1 MFVVSNY
8 KVCINL
14 AYQLFFLL
22 KKKIL
27 ALSSNSL
34 LDTLAEIK

>member
-22 KKKIL
+22 KKIL
-27 ALSSNSL
+27 ALSSNSP